1 MLQQEDSLYCSRL
14 QERPAQAE
22 MKTSLMVGNARMRA
36 ELLAIEDQILQLL
49 SASQGNILDDET
61 LINTLA
67 VSKAS

>member
-1 MLQQEDSLYCSRL
+1 
-14 QERPAQAE
+14 